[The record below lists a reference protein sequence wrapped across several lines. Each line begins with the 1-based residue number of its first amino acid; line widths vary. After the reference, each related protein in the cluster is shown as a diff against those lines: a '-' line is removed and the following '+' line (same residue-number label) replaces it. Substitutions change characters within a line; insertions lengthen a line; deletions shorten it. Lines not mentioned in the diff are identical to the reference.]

1 MRDDPKL
8 LILSV
13 ADNVAIARNRLKAGD
28 IVAVSGVR
36 VNISD
41 EIPLGHKLARCP
53 IAAGEKIIKLGAP
66 IGYATEAIALGAHVH
81 THNIASDYIP
91 TYTLP
96 EDSP

>member
-8 LILSV
+8 LILNM
-13 ADNVAIARNRLKAGD
+13 ADNVATVRTRLKAGD
-28 IVAVSGVR
+28 VVAVSGLR
-36 VNISD
+36 VEVSAD
-41 EIPLGHKLARCP
+41 IPLGHKVARAA

-81 THNIASDYIP
+81 THNIASAYIP

-96 EDSP
+96 KDTL